1 MLNRIIDSRKVKAQK
16 ATVSSQSLGNSFVPR
31 RWEDRLEIKMLKE
44 SLRQQGVEMW
54 RRSEFYAQAFAQQ

>member
-1 MLNRIIDSRKVKAQK
+1 MLNRIINSRKVKAQK

-31 RWEDRLEIKMLKE
+31 HWEDRLEIEMLKE

-54 RRSEFYAQAFAQQ
+54 RRSEFYA